1 MILFRKWV
9 ILIHRYLGIAVSLLF
24 VMWFV
29 SGIAMIFA
37 RGMPNLTTDVRFQRL
52 PKIEFAKVNVT
63 PSEAVEKAQL
73 GRPPARAT
81 MLTVMGRPAYRFTS
95 RGTVTVF
102 ADDGEVLET
111 VGEREA
117 ISIARAFMSL
127 PDAMLQYRGE
137 QLEPDQW
144 TLEERQLLPA
154 HKVFVND
161 SAKTE
166 LYISESTAEVALL
179 TTRATRALAY
189 VAAIPHWMY
198 FAPLRQNGPVWRQV
212 VLWTSGVGVVLTLL
226 GVVLAFTQYRTQY
239 AGLMRWH
246 YVTGVVLGVFALTW
260 VFSGLLS
267 MEPFFWASGGET
279 GNRIPQTLR
288 GGSLDLSQFPKPS
301 FSSTGIKEVDFLRI
315 QGDPYY
321 LLRDGPSEPV
331 LVSADSMQER
341 WEPFTPESLVD
352 RIKQATP
359 GETMIDSSMLTT
371 YDGYYHPSER
381 KPPLPVLRVKFA
393 DANATWFYIDP
404 RLSQVVASFTRR
416 ERLQRWIY
424 HGLHSFDFNF
434 WYYNGPVWRTVM
446 VALNAGGAALSL
458 IGVLIA
464 IKRIERAVKRGMRG
478 KKPQKA
484 QEAQKA

>member
-37 RGMPNLTTDVRFQRL
+37 RGMPSLTTDVRFQRL
-52 PKIEFAKVNVT
+52 PKIDFAKVNVT

-81 MLTVMGRPAYRFTS
+81 MLMVMGRPAYRFTS

-246 YVTGVVLGVFALTW
+246 YVTGAVLGVFALMW

-279 GNRIPQTLR
+279 GNRISQTLR

-321 LLRDGPSEPV
+321 LLRDGPTEPV
-331 LVSADSMQER
+331 LFSADSMQER

-359 GETMIDSSMLTT
+359 GETMIDSSLLTT

-393 DANATWFYIDP
+393 DPNATWFYIDP

-464 IKRIERAVKRGMRG
+464 IKRIKRAVKRATTLRVE
-478 KKPQKA
+478 K
-484 QEAQKA
+484 

>member
-1 MILFRKWV
+1 
-9 ILIHRYLGIAVSLLF
+9 
-24 VMWFV
+24 
-29 SGIAMIFA
+29 MIFA

-52 PKIEFAKVNVT
+52 PKIDFAKVNVT
-63 PSEAVEKAQL
+63 PSEAFEKAQL

-81 MLTVMGRPAYRFTS
+81 MLTVMERPAYRFTS
-95 RGTVTVF
+95 GGTVTVF
-102 ADDGEVLET
+102 ADDGEILET
-111 VGEREA
+111 VGEPEA
-117 ISIARAFMSL
+117 IRIARAFTSL

-154 HKVFVND
+154 HKVVVND

-212 VLWTSGVGVVLTLL
+212 VLWTSGVGVVLALL
-226 GVVLAFTQYRTQY
+226 GIVLVFTQYRTQY
-239 AGLMRWH
+239 EGLMRWH
-246 YVTGVVLGVFALTW
+246 YVTGAVLGVFALTW

-267 MEPFFWASGGET
+267 MEPFFWASGGEMR
-279 GNRIPQTLR
+279 NRIPQTLR
-288 GGSLDLSQFPKPS
+288 GGSLDLSQFQKPS
-301 FSSTGIKEVDFLRI
+301 FSAAGIKEVDFLRI

-321 LLRDGPSEPV
+321 LLRNGKSEPV
-331 LVSADSMQER
+331 LVSAASMQER
-341 WEPFTPESLVD
+341 RELFTAESLVD
-352 RIKQATP
+352 RIKQAIP
-359 GETMIDSSMLTT
+359 LETMIDSTMLTT

-393 DANATWFYIDP
+393 DAHATWFYIDP
-404 RLSQVVASFTRR
+404 RLGQVVASFTRR

-446 VALNAGGAALSL
+446 VALNAGGVALSL

-464 IKRIERAVKRGMRG
+464 TKRIKRALKRGMRG
-478 KKPQKA
+478 KKPQNA
-484 QEAQKA
+484 L

>member
-1 MILFRKWV
+1 
-9 ILIHRYLGIAVSLLF
+9 
-24 VMWFV
+24 MWFV
-29 SGIAMIFA
+29 SGVAMIFA

-52 PKIEFAKVNVT
+52 PKIDFAKVNVT

-81 MLTVMGRPAYRFTS
+81 MLMLMGRPAYRFTS

-212 VLWTSGVGVVLTLL
+212 VLWTSGVGVVLALL
-226 GVVLAFTQYRTQY
+226 GIVLAFTQYRTQY

-246 YVTGVVLGVFALTW
+246 YVTGAVLGVFALTW

-288 GGSLDLSQFPKPS
+288 GGSLDLSQFQKPA

-341 WEPFTPESLVD
+341 WELFTPESLVD

-359 GETMIDSSMLTT
+359 GETMPYLYED
-371 YDGYYHPSER
+371 
-381 KPPLPVLRVKFA
+381 
-393 DANATWFYIDP
+393 
-404 RLSQVVASFTRR
+404 FTRR
-416 ERLQRWIY
+416 RLFRLW
-424 HGLHSFDFNF
+424 N
-434 WYYNGPVWRTVM
+434 T
-446 VALNAGGAALSL
+446 
-458 IGVLIA
+458 
-464 IKRIERAVKRGMRG
+464 
-478 KKPQKA
+478 
-484 QEAQKA
+484 

>member
-1 MILFRKWV
+1 
-9 ILIHRYLGIAVSLLF
+9 
-24 VMWFV
+24 
-29 SGIAMIFA
+29 
-37 RGMPNLTTDVRFQRL
+37 
-52 PKIEFAKVNVT
+52 
-63 PSEAVEKAQL
+63 
-73 GRPPARAT
+73 
-81 MLTVMGRPAYRFTS
+81 MGRPAYRFTS

-464 IKRIERAVKRGMRG
+464 IKRIKRAVKRGMRG

>member
-1 MILFRKWV
+1 MMLFRRWV

-29 SGIAMIFA
+29 SGVAMIFA
-37 RGMPNLTTDVRFQRL
+37 RGMPSLTTDVRFQRL
-52 PKIEFAKVNVT
+52 PKIDFAKVNVT

-81 MLTVMGRPAYRFTS
+81 MLMVMGRPAYRFTN

-127 PDAMLQYRGE
+127 PDAMLQYSGE

-166 LYISESTAEVALL
+166 LYISESTAEVGLL
-179 TTRATRALAY
+179 TTRSTRALAY

-212 VLWTSGVGVVLTLL
+212 VLWTSGVGVVLALL
-226 GVVLAFTQYRTQY
+226 GIVLAFTQYRTQY

-246 YVTGVVLGVFALTW
+246 YLTGAVLGVFALTW

-279 GNRIPQTLR
+279 GSRIPQTLR
-288 GGSLDLSQFPKPS
+288 GGPLDLSQFPKPS
-301 FSSTGIKEVDFLRI
+301 FSATGIKEVDFLRI

-321 LLRDGPSEPV
+321 LLRNGPSEPV

-341 WEPFTPESLVD
+341 RELFTPESLVD

-359 GETMIDSSMLTT
+359 GETMIDSSLLTT

-393 DANATWFYIDP
+393 DPNATWFYVDP

-458 IGVLIA
+458 IGVVIA
-464 IKRIERAVKRGMRG
+464 IKRIKRAVKRGMRG
-478 KKPQKA
+478 KKPQTL
-484 QEAQKA
+484 